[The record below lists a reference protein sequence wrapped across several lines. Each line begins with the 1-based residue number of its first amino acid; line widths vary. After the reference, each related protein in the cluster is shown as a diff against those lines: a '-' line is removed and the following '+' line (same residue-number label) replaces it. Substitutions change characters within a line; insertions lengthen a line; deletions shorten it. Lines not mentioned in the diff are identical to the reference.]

1 MLTPSTCI
9 HRYKIR
15 EGVLF
20 SCSVMS
26 NSLGRYG
33 LQHAKLPCPSP
44 TPEACSNLC
53 PSSRWCHPIISPSIV
68 SSRLQSFPASGSFPV
83 IQLFISGDQTIGA
96 SASALVLP
104 LNIQGWF
111 PLGLAGLIS
120 LQFKGF
126 NLGSS
131 LAPQFENINSSV
143 LSLLCGL
150 TSTSVHDYWKNH
162 SFDYMDR
169 CRQSDVSDF

>member
-96 SASALVLP
+96 SASALGLP

-120 LQFKGF
+120 LQFKGLSKVF
-126 NLGSS
+126 FSTTVQKHHLTYYIIFKQHSRTTFS
-131 LAPQFENINSSV
+131 IKILLEV
-143 LSLLCGL
+143 L
-150 TSTSVHDYWKNH
+150 VMV
-162 SFDYMDR
+162 F
-169 CRQSDVSDF
+169 

>member
-68 SSRLQSFPASGSFPV
+68 SSSRLQSFPASGSFPV

-120 LQFKGF
+120 LEFKELSRVFSNTTVQNHQCFG
-126 NLGSS
+126 
-131 LAPQFENINSSV
+131 AQ
-143 LSLLCGL
+143 LSLRSNSHIHTWLL
-150 TSTSVHDYWKNH
+150 
-162 SFDYMDR
+162 
-169 CRQSDVSDF
+169 